1 MKIIRKFEDVDFME
15 LPREL
20 LDKTIKEPVENDN
33 IAITFRPSHG
43 TVCYVDEIQEDDPD
57 TLWCFGAEPESN
69 EYRIAFHKGFR
80 DFQRG
85 WYTLIGR
92 NDLVQELNKCDDIA
106 RRIQNG

>member
-15 LPREL
+15 LQREL
-20 LDKTIKEPVENDN
+20 LDNTLKFE
-33 IAITFRPSHG
+33 PSHG
-43 TVCYVDEIQEDDPD
+43 TVVYVDEILEDDPD
-57 TLWCFGAEPESN
+57 TLWCVGAEPGSN
-69 EYRIAFHKGFR
+69 EYRIVFHKGFR

-92 NDLVQELNKCDDIA
+92 NDLIQELNKCDDIA